1 MVTGTA
7 ESTLRISV
15 IIATYNR
22 AKSVERLLSLLAQ
35 QTLAPDTYEV
45 IVIDDGSEPPVEPS
59 LATLETPYRLVLL
72 RQANAGPGAA
82 RNNGILQSRGCVLV
96 IVDDDMVV
104 GPEFL
109 AEHLAAHPPGSRIV
123 ALGKLLTS
131 AAEALPL
138 FSRFHLDLLDRHAAA
153 VEKGRAVHGTDMYT
167 GNVSLTRADY
177 DAAGGFDPKLRLS
190 EDAELGMRLEISGAK
205 LVLCPGALASHDSDH
220 SSIPAWLVRSRTYGT
235 ADARISAKHPNLR
248 SANPWRFLFMVNP
261 VSRPFLLCSALAPR
275 LMRPVSWAAIGTS
288 VFLDRIG
295 AERAALAGATFVYGL
310 EYYAGV
316 GTYAGDRESTMT
328 QLRRY
333 VSESDGSELGPF
345 ARIGKLFADVRADHA
360 AMQRSDEA
368 YNANRMRKPH
378 LLLDYI
384 RRIGFQMMVR
394 YRLMRLYRD
403 LGLTVFAKI
412 ASRRIRYA
420 YGAEIHWD
428 TYLAPGVVIVHGNGL
443 VLSHGARVGAG
454 CILFHNVT
462 LGESID
468 GSTREVGAPILE
480 ENVHVGAG
488 ATIVGPVIIGRGT
501 KVMGGALLRQS
512 VPPRSIVEVAM
523 PTIRP
528 RNTAPT
534 AEP

>member
-1 MVTGTA
+1 MDTEAGA
-7 ESTLRISV
+7 PALRVSV

-22 AKSVERLLSLLAQ
+22 AKSVERLLRLLAQ

-45 IVIDDGSEPPVEPS
+45 IAIDDGSDPPVEPS
-59 LATLETPYRLVLL
+59 LATLDLPYRVIFV
-72 RQANAGPGAA
+72 RQPNAGPGAA
-82 RNNGILQSRGCVLV
+82 RNNGISQSHGDILV

-104 GPEFL
+104 GSDFL
-109 AEHLAAHPPGSRIV
+109 AEHLAAHPPGSRVV

-131 AAEALPL
+131 ASKGLPL

-153 VEKGRAVHGTDMYT
+153 VEQGRAVHGSDMYT

-177 DAAGGFDPKLRLS
+177 DAAGGFDPELRLS
-190 EDAELGMRLEISGAK
+190 EDAELGMRLEMSGAR
-205 LVLCPGALASHDSDH
+205 LELWPRAVASHDSDH
-220 SSIPAWLVRSRTYGT
+220 SSIPAWLARSRTYGS
-235 ADARISAKHPNLR
+235 ADARISAKYPTLR
-248 SANPWRFLFMVNP
+248 TANPWRFLFMVNP

-275 LMRPVSWAAIGTS
+275 LMKPVSWASIGTS
-288 VFLDRIG
+288 VLLDHLG

-316 GTYAGDRESTMT
+316 GAYAGGRESTMT
-328 QLRRY
+328 QLRGY
-333 VSESDGSELGPF
+333 VSESDGLELGPF
-345 ARIGKLFADVRADHA
+345 ARIGKFFADVRADHA

-368 YNANRMRKPH
+368 YNAKRARKPH

-403 LGLTVFAKI
+403 LGLTVLAKI

-443 VLSHGARVGAG
+443 VLSHAAKVGAG

-468 GSTREVGAPILE
+468 RETREVGAPVLE

-488 ATIVGPVIIGRGT
+488 ATIIGPVTIGRGT
-501 KVMGGALLRQS
+501 KVMGGALLRKS
-512 VPPRSIVEVAM
+512 VPPRSIVEVPI
-523 PTIRP
+523 PTIRS
-528 RNTAPT
+528 RDQGATT
-534 AEP
+534 EP